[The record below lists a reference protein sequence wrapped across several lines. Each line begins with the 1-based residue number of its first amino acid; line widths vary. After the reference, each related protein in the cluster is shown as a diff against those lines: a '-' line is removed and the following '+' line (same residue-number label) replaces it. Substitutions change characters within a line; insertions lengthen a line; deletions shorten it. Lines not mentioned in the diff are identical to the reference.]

1 MVHILSGAQ
10 VTPLTW
16 LPLTGHLILKAEES
30 LSSAKGGL
38 LPQEAPP
45 YCLSPFLL
53 PRSPDMARSPGPAPT
68 THLCLW
74 FPVSVRSPGPVYPP
88 LWGPRPPTGPHG
100 ACLQLFKPL
109 QNVSRITFLL
119 TPNQAPPDATN
130 KEDAVLSKCQFRGMS
145 SFSSGFD
152 YGFYSFTLSPSS

>member
-1 MVHILSGAQ
+1 MVHILSGA
-10 VTPLTW
+10 T
-16 LPLTGHLILKAEES
+16 
-30 LSSAKGGL
+30 
-38 LPQEAPP
+38 
-45 YCLSPFLL
+45 
-53 PRSPDMARSPGPAPT
+53 DPAPT
-68 THLCLW
+68 NRPSDSEGWRVTSLCQGWAPSSGSPSLLSLPFSASKEPRHGLLTRPCPYHPLCLW
-74 FPVSVRSPGPVYPP
+74 SPVSAQSPGPVYPP
-88 LWGPRPPTGPHG
+88 LWGPRPPPGPHG

>member
-1 MVHILSGAQ
+1 
-10 VTPLTW
+10 
-16 LPLTGHLILKAEES
+16 
-30 LSSAKGGL
+30 
-38 LPQEAPP
+38 
-45 YCLSPFLL
+45 
-53 PRSPDMARSPGPAPT
+53 MARLPGPAPT
-68 THLCLW
+68 TLSASGLPCLHSPRALCTLL
-74 FPVSVRSPGPVYPP
+74 SGA
-88 LWGPRPPTGPHG
+88 PRPPTGPHG

-130 KEDAVLSKCQFRGMS
+130 KEDAVLSKCQFREMS